1 MLQAAS
7 IFLDCATCKLNEV
20 MGKCLLGDNKHL
32 INVLQK
38 YVEKKEKHKCYD
50 FDHFLKMLAQL
61 LILRDEVSAQDIVH
75 IDKETEPLLHREYE
89 EDDGKYK
96 SVSC

>member
-1 MLQAAS
+1 
-7 IFLDCATCKLNEV
+7 
-20 MGKCLLGDNKHL
+20 MGKCLLGDNSHL
-32 INVLQK
+32 IHVLQK
-38 YVEKKEKHKCYD
+38 YVSKKEKHKCHD

-61 LILRDEVSAQDIVH
+61 LILRDEVSAHDIVH
-75 IDKETEPLLHREYE
+75 IDKETEPLLHRDVYE